1 MHETTLLDKLVDEI
15 DEPVVNVLEEGLLHK
30 IMVVFD
36 VPARWPSWAVAL
48 AGLLLAALSGLIW
61 QYTVEGAQSAGI
73 IALAQAGFMA
83 GDGII
88 FHILPRKQLSFGPS
102 KAHFIVLAVP
112 RALATLTIG
121 SLSVAGWLSVASA
134 FQLFGAVQ
142 LLGTAAF
149 IWGAVIEPFRLGVS
163 QFHVTT
169 NHLPAGAPPVRLLHI
184 SDLHVERLT
193 KREKELLRLVKE
205 VEPDLIALTGD
216 FVNLSYNRDPLTH
229 AQVRWFLSQLSAPY
243 GVYATLGSPTAD
255 LRKEVA
261 PLFEGLPVSL
271 MRQSWQH
278 LDLGYGRELILL
290 GLDCTHHIPTDA
302 ARLARLAENSRN
314 DGLQILLYHSP
325 DLAPQAAEHGIDLY
339 LCGHT
344 HGGQVRLPLIGP
356 VFTSSQL
363 GRRFVMGPY
372 RVGRMSLYVS
382 RGVGL
387 EGLSMPR
394 IRFLAPPE
402 VTLVTIMSPRENGT
416 VSSGQ

>member
-1 MHETTLLDKLVDEI
+1 MLDKPIEI

-30 IMVVFD
+30 IMLFFD
-36 VPARWPSWAVAL
+36 VPARWPGWVVAL

-61 QYTVEGAQSAGI
+61 HYNVEGAQVAGTV
-73 IALAQAGFMA
+73 ALVQAGFMA

-102 KAHFIVLAVP
+102 KAHFVVLAVP
-112 RALATLTIG
+112 RALATMAIG
-121 SLSVAGWLSVASA
+121 SLTVTGWFSIAAAS
-134 FQLFGAVQ
+134 QLFGAVQ

-149 IWGAVIEPFRLGVS
+149 IWGAVIEPFRLGVGK
-163 QFHVTT
+163 FHVVT
-169 NHLPAGAPPVRLLHI
+169 NRWPAGAPPVRLLHI
-184 SDLHVERLT
+184 SDLHLERLT
-193 KREKELLRLVKE
+193 KREKKLLRLVKE
-205 VEPDLIALTGD
+205 IEPDLIVLTGD
-216 FVNLSYNRDPLTH
+216 FVNLSYTHDPQTH
-229 AQVRWFLSQLSAPY
+229 AQVRWFLSKLSAPY

-255 LRKEVA
+255 LREEVA
-261 PLFEGLPVSL
+261 PLFENLPVSL
-271 MRQSWQH
+271 MRQSWQYV
-278 LDLGYGRELILL
+278 DLGYGRELILL
-290 GLDCTHHIPTDA
+290 GLDCTHHISTDA
-302 ARLARLAENSRN
+302 ARLARLVEISRN

-325 DLAPQAAEHGIDLY
+325 ELAPQAAEHGVDLY

-344 HGGQVRLPLIGP
+344 HGGQVRLPFIGP

-382 RGVGL
+382 PGVGL

-402 VTLVTIMSPRENGT
+402 VTLVTIIRPPGENGHF
-416 VSSGQ
+416 SSQ